1 MDIRT
6 RLVIISGRSGSG
18 KSTALHVLEDLGYY
32 AIDNLPASLLT
43 TLASGVAAGQY
54 AEQRRIAVS
63 IDARNV
69 PGDLLRLPVI
79 LEEVSSATLTP
90 QILFLDADDQTLLQ
104 RFSET
109 RRRHPLSG
117 PHLPLMEA
125 IGRERELLRPVAD
138 LADITID
145 TSRLNL
151 HDLRDLIRRRFSTTE
166 GENFSLLFESFGFK
180 KGTPADADFVFD
192 VRALPN
198 PYWLTALRVQDGRE
212 PPVIEFLANQPEV
225 AQMFGDIADFLD
237 RWLPRLVVSG
247 RSYVTVA
254 IGCTGGQ
261 HRSVYLCERLAEYF
275 CGKFPNVLLRHRE
288 LSNAHEPVQ
297 VTVAAELETR

>member
-1 MDIRT
+1 MDTRT

-18 KSTALHVLEDLGYY
+18 KSTALHVLEDLGFY
-32 AIDNLPASLLT
+32 AIDNLPASLLN
-43 TLASGVAAGQY
+43 TLAAGVAAGQY

-69 PGDLLRLPVI
+69 PGDLSRLPEI
-79 LEEVSSATLTP
+79 LEEVSSITLTP

-109 RRRHPLSG
+109 RRRHPLTG
-117 PHLPLMEA
+117 PHLPLTEA
-125 IGRERELLRPVAD
+125 IGRERELLRPVAA
-138 LADITID
+138 LADVTLD
-145 TSRLNL
+145 TSRLSL

-198 PYWLTALRVQDGRE
+198 PYWHTALRVHDGRE
-212 PPVIEFLANQPEV
+212 PPVIEFLEAQPEV
-225 AQMFGDIADFLD
+225 RQMLDDIGTFLD
-237 RWLPRLVVSG
+237 RWLPRFLASG

-254 IGCTGGQ
+254 LGCTGGQ
-261 HRSVYLCERLAEYF
+261 HRSVYLCERLAERF
-275 CGKFPNVLLRHRE
+275 CGRFPTVLLRHRE
-288 LSNAHEPVQ
+288 LSNAREPVQ
-297 VTVAAELETR
+297 VAVASEPETG